1 MKNVIQFP
9 LSEKRKRQLNA
20 EFKQKARDEIKQGM
34 AKAKSLALKGMEVS
48 S

>member
-9 LSEKRKRQLNA
+9 LSEKRKRELNA
-20 EFKQKARDEIKQGM
+20 EFKQKARNEIKEGM
-34 AKAKSLALKGMEVS
+34 AKAKSLALKGMEMS

>member
-9 LSEKRKRQLNA
+9 FSEKRKRQLNA

-34 AKAKSLALKGMEVS
+34 AKAKSLALKGIEVVS
-48 S
+48 